1 MKTEEIAR
9 VPRTIEWSRL
19 INRASGQYYLF
30 SLLLLAI
37 VVVINAQLQENFF
50 TPRAMNGLLRTV
62 LPSLL
67 LAVGQAIVVIG
78 GGIDLSV
85 GAIVT
90 MVNVILVT
98 QMGADATA
106 AEVWR
111 AVAIGLLAGIAAGAV
126 NGAAVAFLRFQPLVT
141 TFATTSIFS
150 GIAVWVLP
158 SPGGAVPSAF
168 MSIYRWDLAGIILPV
183 WIILFLLLAWTFVRN
198 TKFGRFLYAS
208 GGQPISAYMSAV
220 PVNWI
225 RFTTYVISGFMSAL
239 TGLAITMS
247 IGTGSALIGLD
258 MTMSSIVAVVL
269 GGTALSG
276 GMGGVFGTMIGVFI
290 ITIIRN
296 VISFANVPSWY
307 QVLVNGLIVMFALAG
322 PGLIDL
328 IRRRR
333 V

>member
-1 MKTEEIAR
+1 
-9 VPRTIEWSRL
+9 
-19 INRASGQYYLF
+19 
-30 SLLLLAI
+30 
-37 VVVINAQLQENFF
+37 
-50 TPRAMNGLLRTV
+50 
-62 LPSLL
+62 
-67 LAVGQAIVVIG
+67 
-78 GGIDLSV
+78 
-85 GAIVT
+85 
-90 MVNVILVT
+90 
-98 QMGADATA
+98 
-106 AEVWR
+106 
-111 AVAIGLLAGIAAGAV
+111 
-126 NGAAVAFLRFQPLVT
+126 
-141 TFATTSIFS
+141 
-150 GIAVWVLP
+150 
-158 SPGGAVPSAF
+158 